1 MLRILKWLL
10 LATLLLLV
18 LILSFQN
25 LTKVQVHLLFSTIE
39 LPQAVV
45 LASALII
52 GFVMGLLVSALWRVR
67 NWRAKAA
74 KDKQKEKSL
83 AESGS

>member
-10 LATLLLLV
+10 LAILLLLV
-18 LILSFQN
+18 LIVSFQN
-25 LTKVQVHLLFSTIE
+25 LTRVQVHLLFSTIE

-45 LASALII
+45 LASALVI
-52 GFVMGLLVSALWRVR
+52 GFVIGLLVSALWKVR

-74 KDKQKEKSL
+74 KEKQREKEI
-83 AESGS
+83 A